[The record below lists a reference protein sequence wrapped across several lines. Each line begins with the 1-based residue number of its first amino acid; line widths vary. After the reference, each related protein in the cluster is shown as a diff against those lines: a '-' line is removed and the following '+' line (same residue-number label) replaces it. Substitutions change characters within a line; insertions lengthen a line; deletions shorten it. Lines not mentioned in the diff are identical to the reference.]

1 MFKDFVKIE
10 TFLAVVREKSFS
22 KASRKL
28 GISQPAVTQQ
38 IKLLEEYL
46 NIQIVDR
53 KKNGINLTKAGEE
66 LFQVFLRLEKQML
79 ITEKEILKLVNK
91 ELLFVLGASPVIG
104 NHVLPAFLNDIQ
116 KEISNGVMA
125 KVSSTNELTD
135 LLLSKKVDVALIES
149 PLFYKEILY
158 TEWMED
164 ELVIVSHSPLVKV
177 LQKEDLF
184 KFQWICREEE
194 SNTRKIIQETFNKID
209 VDCKTFN
216 IKNIATSATMIKQT
230 LLKAPNTPDVKP
242 TVSILSKHMVEDE
255 VKQGLLHIARIQGI
269 RLARKFYICH
279 LKERQQEA
287 LIESTIDYLTR
298 KNDIHSPTI

>member
-164 ELVIVSHSPLVKV
+164 ELVIVSHSPLVKI

>member
-53 KKNGINLTKAGEE
+53 EKNGINLTKAGEE

-91 ELLFVLGASPVIG
+91 ELLFVIGASPVIG

-164 ELVIVSHSPLVKV
+164 ELVIVSHSPLVKI

-209 VDCKTFN
+209 VD
-216 IKNIATSATMIKQT
+216 
-230 LLKAPNTPDVKP
+230 
-242 TVSILSKHMVEDE
+242 
-255 VKQGLLHIARIQGI
+255 
-269 RLARKFYICH
+269 
-279 LKERQQEA
+279 
-287 LIESTIDYLTR
+287 
-298 KNDIHSPTI
+298 

>member
-230 LLKAPNTPDVKP
+230 LLKAPNTPDVEP
-242 TVSILSKHMVEDE
+242 TVSILSKYMVEDE
-255 VKQGLLHIARIQGI
+255 VKQGLLHIGRIQGI